1 MKLNP
6 NFIKHTIDDQTVV
19 VPTAGADFHGLVQ
32 GNKSVA
38 VILECRENETTEEEI
53 TEELAR
59 RFSGDKE
66 VMRADVRDVISQLRS
81 IGAIDG

>member
-1 MKLNP
+1 MKLNS

-38 VILECRENETTEEEI
+38 VTLECLENETTEEEI

-66 VMRADVRDVISQLRS
+66 VMRADVRDVVSQLRS